1 MPQGAVA
8 ATRWGRKG
16 TIITQLSNH

>member
-8 ATRWGRKG
+8 ATRWGRKAA
-16 TIITQLSNH
+16 IIAQLSND

>member
-16 TIITQLSNH
+16 TIITQLSND

>member
-16 TIITQLSNH
+16 AIIAQLSND